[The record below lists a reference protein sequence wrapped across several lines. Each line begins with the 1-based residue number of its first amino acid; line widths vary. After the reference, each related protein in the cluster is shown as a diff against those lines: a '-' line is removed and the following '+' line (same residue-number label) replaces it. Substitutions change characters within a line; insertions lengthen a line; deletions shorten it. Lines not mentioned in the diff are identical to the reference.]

1 MGICKKKRRGRQ
13 LAKYSISFDIH
24 DRKGLEIVMLSALLS
39 FSDYSEA
46 NRSKR
51 EREESIP
58 PTPAPGPSAKALGK
72 MAAVPPELPPKPENI
87 KTGVERVAEL
97 QRGNLSEVSIFDE
110 EDAVDYA
117 QYCANR
123 LEVCAPS
130 RFYGSSHFFMFPFTN
145 DCITTSGRQH
155 AFRHPSLLFTRHRS
169 ESLTSRTPN
178 ETDPA

>member
-110 EDAVDYA
+110 EDVVDYA

-123 LEVCAPS
+123 LEVCSP
-130 RFYGSSHFFMFPFTN
+130 FFTGLPTFFMFMFTN

-155 AFRHPSLLFTRHRS
+155 AIRDITINFCRN
-169 ESLTSRTPN
+169 RT
-178 ETDPA
+178 